1 MAMPKAWRLS
11 RGVAQWQHSGSC
23 FTLGTEQPF
32 ASSLLRH
39 GFAGTNSPPNS
50 TGHAPLGFVQG
61 ELKILCSRTHV
72 WALCAHT
79 QVAGCCEVM
88 LALYACRCWK
98 CSAETLSLR
107 HKRINAFK
115 PSETRYMHA
124 WMHTC
129 TPAYTAH
136 HPTWARLSHMPVVPS
151 LQCRSLR
158 KFTRLHVFSNIYT
171 NRRD

>member
-129 TPAYTAH
+129 TPAYIQHIT
-136 HPTWARLSHMPVVPS
+136 
-151 LQCRSLR
+151 LR
-158 KFTRLHVFSNIYT
+158 GLV
-171 NRRD
+171 